1 MSLSHEDS
9 TNPQINHDD
18 STNPL
23 ESDKKKIDHLA
34 DDMATKAGKVQSH
47 NESSIN
53 SDAGVGPGGG
63 GIFSK

>member
-1 MSLSHEDS
+1 MTDIS

-23 ESDKKKIDHLA
+23 ESDKEKLNHIA
-34 DDMATKAGKVQSH
+34 DDMATKAGKVQSSH
-47 NESSIN
+47 ESGIN
-53 SDAGVGPGGG
+53 SGGGVAPGGG